1 MLDRVERMVVQ
12 IKEEQAQKRKAEL
25 AMLQSQINP
34 HFLFNILN
42 SIRLRIM
49 MRGDEEN
56 AELLFSLSR
65 LLRMTIQQRDEYTTL
80 HDELHI
86 VRSYVELLN
95 FRQSEEVAL
104 DTDCTS
110 ESLSVRIPRFLL
122 QPVIENAYI
131 HGLRQ
136 AGGRILIRTW
146 TQDHR
151 LFIEIEDNG
160 QGMDEV
166 TLNRLRAE
174 LSSKPPGKEAMPP
187 GRLAHI
193 GMSNVYER
201 LYLTYGSAFQITMD
215 SRAGGG
221 TTFRFVLPGQIPDQA

>member
-1 MLDRVERMVVQ
+1 MLDRVEKMIEQ
-12 IKEEQAQKRKAEL
+12 IKVEQAQKRKAEL

-65 LLRMTIQQRDEYTTL
+65 LLRMTIQQRDEYTSL

-95 FRQSEEVAL
+95 FRQADEVTL

-110 ESLSVRIPRFLL
+110 ESLGVKIPRFLL

-136 AGGRILIRTW
+136 ESGRILIRTW
-146 TQDHR
+146 TQDSR
-151 LFIEIEDNG
+151 LLIAIEDNG
-160 QGMDEV
+160 RGMDEV

-174 LSSKPPGKEAMPP
+174 VGSEPPELEAMPSS
-187 GRLAHI
+187 RLAHI

-201 LYLTYGSAFQITMD
+201 LYLTYGSAFQVTID
-215 SRAGGG
+215 SIPGQG
-221 TTFRFVLPGQIPDQA
+221 TTFLFVLPEEIPDQG

>member
-12 IKEEQAQKRKAEL
+12 IKEEQAEKRKAEL

-104 DTDCTS
+104 DTECTS

-136 AGGRILIRTW
+136 AGGRIVIRTR

-160 QGMDEV
+160 QGMDEA
-166 TLNRLRAE
+166 TLNRLRAG
-174 LSSKPPGKEAMPP
+174 LSSKLPGKEEMPP

-215 SRAGGG
+215 SRPGEG